1 MSESGG
7 QAEGYGESCGRQP
20 HAEQRGARV
29 ARGARGHPE
38 FQSWKWH
45 RASLGLGLHLGSA
58 SKESASCAVCPS
70 LQYRNDQNW
79 VSLDEA
85 AAAACLGEESGFLVV
100 R

>member
-1 MSESGG
+1 M
-7 QAEGYGESCGRQP
+7 
-20 HAEQRGARV
+20 